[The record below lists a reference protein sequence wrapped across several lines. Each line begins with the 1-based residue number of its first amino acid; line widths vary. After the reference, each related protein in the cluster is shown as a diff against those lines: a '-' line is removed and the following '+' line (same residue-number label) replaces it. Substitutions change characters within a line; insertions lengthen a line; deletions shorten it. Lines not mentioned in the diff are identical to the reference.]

1 MQRQGHTPGTHT
13 VQSNTA
19 NQQVNAQLASTGI
32 PDSHNIQN
40 MQVNLENHYMQ
51 NLMLGQM
58 NASDLEYNMLYF
70 NNHTNNH
77 TPNNNYGADI
87 GGDPNQNN

>member
-1 MQRQGHTPGTHT
+1 MQRQGHTQSTHT
-13 VQSNTA
+13 PQNNIANTPSNNT
-19 NQQVNAQLASTGI
+19 QLASTGI
-32 PDSHNIQN
+32 PDPHNIQN

-77 TPNNNYGADI
+77 TPNNN
-87 GGDPNQNN
+87 